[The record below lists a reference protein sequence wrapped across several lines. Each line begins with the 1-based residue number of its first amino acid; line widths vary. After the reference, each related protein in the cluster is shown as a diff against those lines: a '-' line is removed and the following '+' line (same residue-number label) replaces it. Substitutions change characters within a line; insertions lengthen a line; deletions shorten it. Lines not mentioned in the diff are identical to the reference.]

1 MQFSCNVCG
10 GVEVGRSN
18 TRGDGKQVLFCA
30 DCGMGVVEDPPTST
44 DAFYADG
51 YYDRRSSEDP
61 GYIDYA
67 FSAEHGLLW
76 VQLMVQALAPNG
88 GRVLDV
94 GCADGFLLHRLEGDS
109 RRFGIEVNAA
119 AQAQAR
125 TRGVTIL
132 GDDIMSPR
140 HRRERRAVRH
150 HHFNCHLRACYSIS
164 AARLP
169 LVWVSWPPA
178 AC

>member
-44 DAFYADG
+44 DAFYAD
-51 YYDRRSSEDP
+51 
-61 GYIDYA
+61 DYA

-76 VQLMVQALAPNG
+76 VQLMVQALAPDG

-94 GCADGFLLHRLEGDS
+94 GCADGFLLHRLEGNY
-109 RRFGIEVNAA
+109 RRFGI
-119 AQAQAR
+119 AR
-125 TRGVTIL
+125 
-132 GDDIMSPR
+132 
-140 HRRERRAVRH
+140 
-150 HHFNCHLRACYSIS
+150 
-164 AARLP
+164 
-169 LVWVSWPPA
+169 
-178 AC
+178 